1 MLTKKSFLQYVIPSI
16 GACLVTALYV
26 VVDGI
31 FVGRGV
37 GANAIAAVNIAWPFV
52 AILTAVTMMLTMGGA
67 TLCSIYFG
75 EKKYKEAGNTFSV
88 TLFSVLC
95 FALFM
100 MILALLFADEI
111 VVLLGASETLA
122 EYASTYLTF
131 YVLFGAFFCLS
142 VVLSIFVKNDHDPI
156 LAFWGMIAGALSNVF
171 LDWLFIFP
179 LQMGIKGAAIA
190 SGLGQVVACIIL
202 FFHFFKKRGI
212 LRIRMPHFKISLLIQ
227 IIKVGLPEF
236 ITQMSQPIT
245 ILCYNLVIAHYF
257 GDIGVSA
264 FAIVSYIVVITL
276 SLFTG
281 VSQGIQPLISYS
293 VGQKNKE
300 NEQYFLRR
308 GLFLSIICAVGIY
321 IVMLFAGR
329 YIIMIFTG
337 ENDIINLAHQCMTIY
352 GVSFIFASINIV
364 YTSYTLAA
372 KKTRYSLIIAGLR
385 SFICNSTFIIL
396 TPLLFGVAGIW
407 HGVIISEF
415 IVFLA
420 VLIFF
425 FISLKKSIQTK
436 TS

>member
-1 MLTKKSFLQYVIPSI
+1 ML
-16 GACLVTALYV
+16 
-26 VVDGI
+26 
-31 FVGRGV
+31 
-37 GANAIAAVNIAWPFV
+37 
-52 AILTAVTMMLTMGGA
+52 
-67 TLCSIYFG
+67 
-75 EKKYKEAGNTFSV
+75 
-88 TLFSVLC
+88 
-95 FALFM
+95 
-100 MILALLFADEI
+100 ILALLFADEI

-131 YVLFGAFFCLS
+131 YVLFGVFFCLS

-156 LAFWGMIAGALSNVF
+156 LAFWGMIAGALCNVF

-202 FFHFFKKRGI
+202 FSHFFKKRGV
-212 LRIRMPHFKISLLIQ
+212 LRIRLPHFKISLLTQ

-236 ITQMSQPIT
+236 ITQMSQPVT

-300 NEQYFLRR
+300 NEKYFLQR
-308 GLFLSIICAVGIY
+308 GLFLSTICAVGIY
-321 IVMLFAGR
+321 IVMLLAGR

-337 ENDIINLAHQCMTIY
+337 EKDIVDLAYQCMSIY
-352 GVSFIFASINIV
+352 GISFIFASINIV

-372 KKTRYSLIIAGLR
+372 KKTLYSLIIACLR
-385 SFICNSTFIIL
+385 SFICNSAFIIL
-396 TPLLFGVAGIW
+396 TPFLFGIEGIW
-407 HGVIISEF
+407 HGVIVAEV

-420 VLIFF
+420 VIILF
-425 FISLKKSIQTK
+425 FISLKKSTQTK